1 VEQLRLVFY
10 ILRRIGLAVFVLFGV
25 LTITFILSHSIPGDP
40 VIALLGKQANQHP
53 GLVAAMNAKF
63 HFNDPLWLQYYYY
76 IVNLLHGNLGY
87 STSRGFIPVLTVIEQ
102 TLPYTAQIAFFAF
115 VLSLGLG
122 VLLGATAARFAHKTA
137 DRSIRSLYLAGVSSP
152 PFFVAII
159 LLILFGYFF
168 NLLPTSGA
176 VAINFNTPRTITGI
190 PMLDSLLELNW
201 PYFVNALEHV
211 ILPSLALALGAIG
224 VVVRLLRASM
234 LQVLQANYIR
244 TARAKG
250 LSETSVFFK
259 HALRNAV
266 MPIVTLSS
274 LLLYGLITGTLFV
287 ENIFAYP
294 GIGQYVATALLSQ
307 DYAGILATT
316 LVFAVIIVVANLVS
330 DILYAVV
337 DPQVRLG

>member
-1 VEQLRLVFY
+1 M
-10 ILRRIGLAVFVLFGV
+10 RRIGLSIFVLFGV

-40 VIALLGKQANQHP
+40 VIALLGKQVTEHP
-53 GLVAAMNAKF
+53 ELVAQMNARF
-63 HFNDPLWLQYYYY
+63 HFSDPLWLQYYYY

-87 STSRGFIPVLTVIEQ
+87 STSRGFVPVSTVIEE
-102 TLPYTAQIAFFAF
+102 TLPYSVQIAFFAF
-115 VLSLGLG
+115 VISLGLG
-122 VLLGATAARFAHKTA
+122 VLLGATAARFAHGKA
-137 DRSIRSLYLAGVSSP
+137 DKSIRSFYLAGVSSP
-152 PFFVAII
+152 AFFVAII
-159 LLILFGYFF
+159 LLIVFGYVF
-168 NLLPTSGA
+168 NLLPTRGA
-176 VAINFNTPRTITGI
+176 VAVNFSTPRAITGI
-190 PMLDSLLELNW
+190 PMLDSVLELNW

-211 ILPSLALALGAIG
+211 ILPSLALALGTIG

-234 LQVLQANYIR
+234 LQVLQSNYIR

-250 LSETSVFFK
+250 LSEQSVFFK

-287 ENIFAYP
+287 ENIFSYP

-307 DYAGILATT
+307 DYPGILATT
-316 LVFAVIIVVANLVS
+316 LVFAVIIVGANLIA

>member
-1 VEQLRLVFY
+1 
-10 ILRRIGLAVFVLFGV
+10 VLFGV
-25 LTITFILSHSIPGDP
+25 LTITFILSHSIPGNP
-40 VIALLGKQANQHP
+40 VIALLGKQATEHP
-53 GLVAAMNAKF
+53 QLVAQMNARF
-63 HFNDPLWLQYYYY
+63 HFADPLWLQYYYY
-76 IVNLLHGNLGY
+76 IANLLHGSLGY
-87 STSRGFIPVLTVIEQ
+87 STSRGFLPVSTVIEE
-102 TLPYTAQIAFFAF
+102 TLPYSVQIAFFAF
-115 VLSLGLG
+115 VISLGLG
-122 VLLGATAARFAHKTA
+122 ILLGATSARFAHGKA
-137 DRSIRSLYLAGVSSP
+137 DRSIRSFYLVGVSSP
-152 PFFVAII
+152 AFFVALI
-159 LLILFGYFF
+159 LLIVFGYIF

-176 VAINFNTPRTITGI
+176 VDVNFSTPSTITGI

-201 PYFVNALEHV
+201 SYFLNALEHV

-234 LQVLQANYIR
+234 LQVLQSNYIR

-250 LSETSVFFK
+250 LSEGSVFFK

-287 ENIFAYP
+287 ENIFSYP
-294 GIGQYVATALLSQ
+294 GIGQFVATALLNQ
-307 DYAGILATT
+307 DYPGILATT
-316 LVFAVIIVVANLVS
+316 LVFAVIIVGANLIA

>member
-1 VEQLRLVFY
+1 MRLSYY
-10 ILRRIGLAVFVLFGV
+10 IARRVGLAVFVLFGV
-25 LTITFILSHSIPGDP
+25 LTITFILSHSIPGNP
-40 VIALLGKQANQHP
+40 VIALLGKQATQHP
-53 GLVAAMNAKF
+53 QLVAEMNSKF
-63 HFNDPLWLQYYYY
+63 HFDDPLWLQYYYY
-76 IVNLLHGNLGY
+76 VVNLLHGNLGY
-87 STSRGFIPVLTVIEQ
+87 STSRGFIPVTTVIEE

-122 VLLGATAARFAHKTA
+122 VLFGALAARFAHKAA
-137 DRSIRSLYLAGVSSP
+137 DRSIRALYLVGVSSP
-152 PFFVAII
+152 AFFVAII
-159 LLILFGYFF
+159 LLILFGYIF

-176 VAINFNTPRTITGI
+176 VSVNVQTPSSITGI
-190 PMLDSLLELNW
+190 PMLDSVLELNW
-201 PYFVNALEHV
+201 GYFANAFEHV

-224 VVVRLLRASM
+224 VVIRLLRASM

-250 LSETSVFFK
+250 LSEGSVFFK

-287 ENIFAYP
+287 ENIFSYP

-307 DYAGILATT
+307 DYPGILATT
-316 LVFAVIIVVANLVS
+316 LVFAVIIVVANLVA